1 MPSIN
6 PSSSS
11 GWGESILGVLIKMGK
26 IGTVLTGLVAAVL
39 YTKQDSLLYFPE
51 IGVAPRRPAS
61 NPRGYRSPS
70 ENNIPF
76 ESHMIRCE
84 DGVSIHAWLLL
95 HPNSKA
101 NQFPTILFFHGNA
114 GNIGLRLPNAQQMF
128 SQLQANILM
137 VEYRGYGDSD
147 DVKPTEKG
155 LKLDAEAA
163 LKFIQSHPEVD
174 PERVFCFGRSLGGA
188 VAFHLAEYA
197 QQHKLPLAGL
207 LVENTF
213 LSISKMVDQLMPLIA
228 PLKFLVLR
236 IHWNSEVIAPVNKLP
251 VLYLAGDR
259 DELVPHSHM
268 RELYDLSSKSSS
280 YAKIH
285 VIRRGTHNESW
296 VKGGKLYF
304 ETMKTFISHVLLNG
318 KKGEDTCDVDVD
330 NWASAPDPP
339 IEVTMGDDKPLD
351 GHAIPIMP
359 SNLIGIAKEA
369 SKTKISEAD
378 KKKL

>member
-1 MPSIN
+1 
-6 PSSSS
+6 
-11 GWGESILGVLIKMGK
+11 
-26 IGTVLTGLVAAVL
+26 
-39 YTKQDSLLYFPE
+39 
-51 IGVAPRRPAS
+51 
-61 NPRGYRSPS
+61 
-70 ENNIPF
+70 
-76 ESHMIRCE
+76 
-84 DGVSIHAWLLL
+84 
-95 HPNSKA
+95 
-101 NQFPTILFFHGNA
+101 
-114 GNIGLRLPNAQQMF
+114 MF

-213 LSISKMVDQLMPLIA
+213 LSISKMVDQLMPLID
-228 PLKFLVLR
+228 PLKFLILR
-236 IHWNSEVIAPVNKLP
+236 IHWNSEVIAPVNKLH

-259 DELVPHSHM
+259 DKLETHSHM